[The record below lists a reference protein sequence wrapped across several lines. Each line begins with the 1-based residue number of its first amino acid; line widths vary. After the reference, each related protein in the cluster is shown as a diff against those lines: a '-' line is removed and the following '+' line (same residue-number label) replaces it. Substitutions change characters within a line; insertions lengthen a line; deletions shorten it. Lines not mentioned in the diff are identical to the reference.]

1 MVVVDS
7 KAARAIT
14 IIWSWLSNTVTLF
27 LTGILIAKEQGM
39 VRKVV
44 STSAEKT
51 IERFGTLTAAEK
63 YSTALEGTKTH
74 LREVRCIQRALQM
87 VPVGGKVLDVPCG
100 AGRLQ
105 PSLTALGFQIVAV
118 DSSPHMVALARKRA
132 EARGFEKETEFL
144 VSSIFD
150 TGLNDDTF
158 DAVICN
164 RLFHHFREPQIRR
177 NALRELRRLCTG
189 TIVVSF
195 FCNLAL
201 DALVSYL
208 KDAIRRKKPSDRI
221 PIGYGVFARDID
233 ASGLRIERSLA
244 TRPGISRQWYFV
256 VRPKVV
262 P

>member
-1 MVVVDS
+1 M
-7 KAARAIT
+7 I
-14 IIWSWLSNTVTLF
+14 
-27 LTGILIAKEQGM
+27 
-39 VRKVV
+39 RKIVG
-44 STSAEKT
+44 TSAEKT

-100 AGRLQ
+100 AGRLL
-105 PSLTALGFQIVAV
+105 PSLTALGFQVVAV
-118 DSSPHMVALARKRA
+118 DSSPHMVALARKRT

-164 RLFHHFREPQIRR
+164 RLFHHFSEPQIRR

-189 TIVVSF
+189 TIVV
-195 FCNLAL
+195 
-201 DALVSYL
+201 
-208 KDAIRRKKPSDRI
+208 
-221 PIGYGVFARDID
+221 
-233 ASGLRIERSLA
+233 
-244 TRPGISRQWYFV
+244 
-256 VRPKVV
+256 
-262 P
+262 

>member
-1 MVVVDS
+1 MVVVNS

-14 IIWSWLSNTVTLF
+14 IIWSWLSNTVTSF
-27 LTGILIAKEQGM
+27 LTGITIAKEQGM

-44 STSAEKT
+44 RTSAEET

-132 EARGFEKETEFL
+132 EARGI
-144 VSSIFD
+144 S
-150 TGLNDDTF
+150 
-158 DAVICN
+158 
-164 RLFHHFREPQIRR
+164 
-177 NALRELRRLCTG
+177 
-189 TIVVSF
+189 
-195 FCNLAL
+195 
-201 DALVSYL
+201 
-208 KDAIRRKKPSDRI
+208 
-221 PIGYGVFARDID
+221 
-233 ASGLRIERSLA
+233 
-244 TRPGISRQWYFV
+244 GISTSINIRS
-256 VRPKVV
+256 KVFNLSLFKT

>member
-1 MVVVDS
+1 
-7 KAARAIT
+7 
-14 IIWSWLSNTVTLF
+14 VTLF
-27 LTGILIAKEQGM
+27 LKLILIVKEQAM

-44 STSAEKT
+44 RTSAEET
-51 IERFGTLTAAEK
+51 IDRFGTLTAAEK

-87 VPVGGKVLDVPCG
+87 VPVGAKVLDLPCG
-100 AGRLQ
+100 AGRLL
-105 PSLTALGFQIVAV
+105 PSLTALGFQVVAV
-118 DSSPHMVALARKRA
+118 DSSPHMVALARNRA
-132 EARGFEKETEFL
+132 ETKGFEKKTKFL

-150 TGLNDDTF
+150 TGLNNDTF

-201 DALVSYL
+201 DALVFHL
-208 KDAIRRKKPSDRI
+208 KNTIRRKKPSDRI

-233 ASGLRIERSLA
+233 ASGLRIEMSLA

-256 VRPKVV
+256 VRRKVIS
-262 P
+262 

>member
-1 MVVVDS
+1 
-7 KAARAIT
+7 
-14 IIWSWLSNTVTLF
+14 
-27 LTGILIAKEQGM
+27 M
-39 VRKVV
+39 VRKVIR
-44 STSAEKT
+44 TSADET
-51 IERFGTLTAAEK
+51 ITRFGTLTAAEK

-87 VPVGGKVLDVPCG
+87 VPVGGRVLDLPCG
-100 AGRLQ
+100 AGRLL
-105 PSLTALGFQIVAV
+105 PPLTGLGFQVVAV

-132 EARGFEKETEFL
+132 EARGFQKETEFL

-150 TGLNDDTF
+150 TGFNDDTF

-177 NALRELRRLCTG
+177 DALRELRRLCDG

-201 DALVSYL
+201 DALVFHL
-208 KDAIRRKKPSDRI
+208 KNVIRRKKPSDRI
-221 PIGYGVFARDID
+221 PISYGVFARDID

-256 VRPKVV
+256 VRRKFVH
-262 P
+262 

>member
-1 MVVVDS
+1 
-7 KAARAIT
+7 
-14 IIWSWLSNTVTLF
+14 
-27 LTGILIAKEQGM
+27 M

-44 STSAEKT
+44 RTSAEKT
-51 IERFGTLTAAEK
+51 IDRFGTPAAAEK

-74 LREVRCIQRALQM
+74 LREQKCIQRALQM
-87 VPVGGKVLDVPCG
+87 VPVGAKVLDLPCG
-100 AGRLQ
+100 AGRLL
-105 PSLTALGFQIVAV
+105 PSLSALGLQVVAV
-118 DSSPHMVALARKRA
+118 DSSPHMVALARQRA
-132 EARGFEKETEFL
+132 ETRGFKKETEFL

-150 TGLNDDTF
+150 TGLKDDTF

-177 NALRELRRLCTG
+177 NALRELHRLCTG

-201 DALVSYL
+201 DALVFHL
-208 KDAIRRKKPSDRI
+208 KNAIRRKKPSDRI

-233 ASGLRIERSLA
+233 AADLLIERSIA

-256 VRPKVV
+256 VRRKVL